1 MMGLYYWD
9 MKYWLYILPGLLLA
23 MYAQG
28 KIREN
33 FEHYS
38 KVYNRHQLTGR
49 SLAERILKKYGM
61 YDVKIERIR
70 GNLTDHYDP
79 SAMTLR
85 LSEGVYDSTSI
96 AALGIAAHEV
106 GHAIQH
112 EESYGPLRFRNAL
125 VPLAG
130 LGSNLSYF
138 LIFIGLM
145 FYGPLLRLGIA
156 LFAITVLFQLLTLP
170 VEYDA
175 SHRAKVLLR
184 DGVLDASEMVGVE
197 KILSAAALTY
207 VASLLTAAGTLLRLL
222 SLGRRND

>member
-1 MMGLYYWD
+1 M
-9 MKYWLYILPGLLLA
+9 
-23 MYAQG
+23 
-28 KIREN
+28 
-33 FEHYS
+33 
-38 KVYNRHQLTGR
+38 
-49 SLAERILKKYGM
+49 
-61 YDVKIERIR
+61 
-70 GNLTDHYDP
+70 
-79 SAMTLR
+79 
-85 LSEGVYDSTSI
+85 
-96 AALGIAAHEV
+96 
-106 GHAIQH
+106 
-112 EESYGPLRFRNAL
+112 
-125 VPLAG
+125 PLAG